1 MHTTEYYASSER
13 NELDLH
19 TAMGIDPKSIL
30 SKKRPKKK
38 KGMVSIAQLLIYVNL
53 KYVHTKRQCML
64 SRTLREH
71 ISTLE

>member
-38 KGMVSIAQLLIYVNL
+38 KEWYL
-53 KYVHTKRQCML
+53 
-64 SRTLREH
+64 
-71 ISTLE
+71 